1 MKKNHQWPIFRIP
14 NIHGYHSNF
23 VSLGVRVCTCSL
35 SKRLLTPP
43 LKFYHP
49 CLSETALRKSRT
61 ESSCEYF
68 KKISTPS
75 VLVTGL
81 KLKKNNL
88 ELVELQSVIHCTEL
102 SHDKGY
108 TNVHRRRLGEGGS
121 GGGEGVA
128 DFSALPKLRLSPWP

>member
-1 MKKNHQWPIFRIP
+1 M
-14 NIHGYHSNF
+14 ST
-23 VSLGVRVCTCSL
+23 L
-35 SKRLLTPP
+35 
-43 LKFYHP
+43 
-49 CLSETALRKSRT
+49 
-61 ESSCEYF
+61 

-108 TNVHRRRLGEGGS
+108 TSVHRRRLGEGGS
-121 GGGEGVA
+121 GGGGLRISRHSQNC
-128 DFSALPKLRLSPWP
+128 DFPHGRNSATGS